1 LNGILD
7 TARLMAHPVTRER
20 ECRSLNREQNNEQ
33 MQIISGLWELLLL
46 AVIVAVASLSAYAK
60 GFREGRSEGYH
71 RGRSVGMQIGA
82 GRK

>member
-1 LNGILD
+1 MN
-7 TARLMAHPVTRER
+7 
-20 ECRSLNREQNNEQ
+20 Q
-33 MQIISGLWELLLL
+33 MQIISGLWELALL
-46 AVIVAVASLSAYAK
+46 AAIVALAALSAYAK

>member
-1 LNGILD
+1 MSALGATLFPGAQ
-7 TARLMAHPVTRER
+7 TRLP
-20 ECRSLNREQNNEQ
+20 REQKMNQ

-46 AVIVAVASLSAYAK
+46 AAIIGSVALIAYAK

-82 GRK
+82 DRK

>member
-1 LNGILD
+1 
-7 TARLMAHPVTRER
+7 M
-20 ECRSLNREQNNEQ
+20 NE
-33 MQIISGLWELLLL
+33 MQIISGLWELALLVAIVSL
-46 AVIVAVASLSAYAK
+46 AALSAYAK

>member
-1 LNGILD
+1 
-7 TARLMAHPVTRER
+7 M
-20 ECRSLNREQNNEQ
+20 SLSETGAKMNE

-46 AVIVAVASLSAYAK
+46 AAIVTLASLAAYSK

>member
-1 LNGILD
+1 MTLSETG
-7 TARLMAHPVTRER
+7 AKM
-20 ECRSLNREQNNEQ
+20 NE

-46 AVIVAVASLSAYAK
+46 AGIVTLASLAAYSK

>member
-1 LNGILD
+1 MTLSETG
-7 TARLMAHPVTRER
+7 AKM
-20 ECRSLNREQNNEQ
+20 NE

-46 AVIVAVASLSAYAK
+46 AGIVTLASLAAYSK
-60 GFREGRSEGYH
+60 GVREGRSEGYH

>member
-1 LNGILD
+1 
-7 TARLMAHPVTRER
+7 M
-20 ECRSLNREQNNEQ
+20 NE

-46 AVIVAVASLSAYAK
+46 AGIVTLASLAAYSK

>member
-1 LNGILD
+1 
-7 TARLMAHPVTRER
+7 M
-20 ECRSLNREQNNEQ
+20 NE

-46 AVIVAVASLSAYAK
+46 VAIVSLASLAAYSK

-82 GRK
+82 DRK

>member
-1 LNGILD
+1 MN
-7 TARLMAHPVTRER
+7 
-20 ECRSLNREQNNEQ
+20 Q

-46 AVIVAVASLSAYAK
+46 AAIIGSVALIAYAK

-82 GRK
+82 KNK

>member
-1 LNGILD
+1 MSVLGATLFREHRQGSNGSNI
-7 TARLMAHPVTRER
+7 M
-20 ECRSLNREQNNEQ
+20 NQ

-46 AVIVAVASLSAYAK
+46 AAIIGSVALIAYAK

-82 GRK
+82 KNK